1 MFAKDF
7 SISDLERLG
16 PIIEQLLESGK
27 LTDEEKWA
35 VDISCRAATDLASIR
50 HSEVAQ
56 EFYSRPD
63 VQDKTEMTTATW
75 LAEHPDAAP
84 GTVTMICGRMN
95 VASIG
100 TDGRLQLT
108 PVFGL

>member
-1 MFAKDF
+1 MFAKEF

-27 LTDEEKWA
+27 LTADETWA

-56 EFYSRPD
+56 KFYSRPD
-63 VQDKTEMTTATW
+63 IKQHTETTTKSW
-75 LAEHPDAAP
+75 LAENPNAEP
-84 GTVTMICGRMN
+84 GTVAMICARMN

-100 TDGRLQLT
+100 IDGKLQLT
-108 PVFGL
+108 PVFDI

>member
-27 LTDEEKWA
+27 LTADETWA

-50 HSEVAQ
+50 HSDVAQ
-56 EFYSRPD
+56 KFYSRPD
-63 VQDKTEMTTATW
+63 IEGQTETTTESW
-75 LAEHPDAAP
+75 LVENPDAEP
-84 GTVTMICGRMN
+84 GTVAMICGRLN

-100 TDGRLQLT
+100 TDGKLQLT
-108 PVFGL
+108 PVFDL

>member
-7 SISDLERLG
+7 NFSDLERLG

-27 LTDEEKWA
+27 LTAEETWA
-35 VDISCRAATDLASIR
+35 VDIAGRAATDLASIR

-56 EFYSRPD
+56 NFYARPD
-63 VQDKTEMTTATW
+63 IQGQTESTTESW
-75 LAEHPDAAP
+75 LEENPHADP
-84 GTVTMICGRMN
+84 GTVAMICGRLN

-100 TDGRLQLT
+100 INGKLQLT
-108 PVFGL
+108 PILHL